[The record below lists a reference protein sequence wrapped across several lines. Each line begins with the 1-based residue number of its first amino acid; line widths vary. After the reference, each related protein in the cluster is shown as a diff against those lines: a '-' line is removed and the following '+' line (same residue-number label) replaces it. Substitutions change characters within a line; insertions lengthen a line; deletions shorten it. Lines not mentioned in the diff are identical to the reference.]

1 MVVNIDKGQRIKIKE
16 IDFIGNE
23 VFKESKLRSKLK
35 NTKIKNPIRFWKRS
49 KYINNDFN
57 DDLNGLIEFY
67 KENGFRDAR
76 IIKDTLLRNDNDL
89 TLSHLNLILKKE
101 KNIILEI

>member
-16 IDFIGNE
+16 IDFNGNE

-67 KENGFRDAR
+67 
-76 IIKDTLLRNDNDL
+76 
-89 TLSHLNLILKKE
+89 LSLIHISE
-101 KNIILEI
+101 PTRH